1 MNRFLLNYQSKIKRA
16 APLSSFSL
24 FLFHP
29 LFMFGNHCNLEQIS
43 TSNLNKCQFLIFEF
57 FFFLKNE
64 RWVSIYCKQLQRRSI
79 FADNHHWRNPTVFQ
93 LKKSTAHVQWYAND
107 WHILIVVKIWK
118 MCQSLACQ
126 FCWSNKQYFFETTWN
141 FESNV
146 ISTNMVL
153 RIPYYT
159 ESVLLTNQLSNR

>member
-57 FFFLKNE
+57 FFWKNKTTGE
-64 RWVSIYCKQLQRRSI
+64 FQSIASSYSKVPSLTTTIIDGTQLYVTDIMS
-79 FADNHHWRNPTVFQ
+79 TVYKVFF
-93 LKKSTAHVQWYAND
+93 YD
-107 WHILIVVKIWK
+107 WE
-118 MCQSLACQ
+118 
-126 FCWSNKQYFFETTWN
+126 YFKYF
-141 FESNV
+141 
-146 ISTNMVL
+146 ISCHSYKNYIYRYISYM
-153 RIPYYT
+153 I
-159 ESVLLTNQLSNR
+159 